1 VGPPTEPQVSVLA
14 DLVPF
19 PPSPWGGG
27 GGKIEYNCLIRQI
40 HMRSKLQNKYI
51 VIFIIKTKLNGD
63 DGQENLCKIS
73 VT

>member
-1 VGPPTEPQVSVLA
+1 
-14 DLVPF
+14 
-19 PPSPWGGG
+19 
-27 GGKIEYNCLIRQI
+27 
-40 HMRSKLQNKYI
+40 MRFKLNKKYI